1 MPHSRLAPWLA
12 AVCCS
17 ICQLAPAEEPQ
28 APAVAGPLAAEE
40 SLAHFRLPEGLRI
53 ELVAAEPEVIDPVAI
68 RFDEDGR
75 LWVVEMGDYPNGPPP
90 GEAPL
95 SRIRILEDRDRDGRY
110 ETSSVFAEGL
120 LFANGVQPWR
130 QGAIVT
136 LSGRIA
142 YLADIDG
149 DGRADLAETWYTGF
163 AEDNPQL
170 RVNHPR
176 FALDNQVYVANGLRG
191 GSVTDPRRPDEQPLP
206 ISGRD
211 FRFDPIGGRCQAV
224 SGHGQF
230 GLTFDD
236 FGNRF
241 NCSNRNPL
249 VHVVLADHYLARNP
263 LLAVSAVASDVA
275 AAGEASRVFPLG
287 QAWTTSIL
295 HAGQFT
301 AACGVEIYRG
311 NTLPS
316 EFAGNAFTCEPTGN
330 LVHREIIEPAGAT
343 FTSKPAYKGAE
354 FLASPDTWFR
364 PVNLET
370 GPDGAL
376 YVVDMYRAVIE
387 HPEFVPDELKERP
400 DLRWGTDRGRIYRIV
415 AEPPPEQAEPRAPP
429 RLSAASTGDLVALLE
444 HPNAWWRETA
454 ARLLYQRQDRGAQ
467 GALERLVRAAADP
480 RARVH
485 ALWTLEGLGCLSDA
499 LVALAI
505 ADRLPRVREQAVVL
519 SEARLSRSPRLRAA
533 VLDLASDTDP
543 RLRFQVALS
552 LGLSPGDDLVEP
564 LAAIGLAGAGDPWT
578 RLAVAA
584 SADRAGS
591 LLKTILDRLA
601 TKNILAGEGE
611 LALVAQL
618 AHLVGARR
626 EPDEIGALLQLAA
639 GLPAG
644 PNNDRLRLTAAA
656 GMAGALRNRGGS
668 LQTIVGQAQGNNSAD
683 GHLSRIFSRA
693 AAIAQ
698 DTDAAPA
705 ARRQAV
711 ALLSHA
717 GFDLATPVL
726 IALVEAPTDS
736 ELELAAIR
744 ALAVHRHDSVRE
756 VLVAN
761 LPRRTP
767 AARRAML
774 EALLADPPGAARILD
789 ELAAGRLRPAEL
801 DPLHTGRLLEHREQA
816 IRQRA
821 AELLAGPAPA
831 ERAEVLS
838 RYRSAIEAGSDPRQ
852 GAEVFRKN
860 CSTCHKIGSIGVDV
874 GPSVADARTKT
885 PEQLLLDILEPSR
898 AIDNNYVAYS
908 ITTVDGKS
916 LRGIIVSET
925 ASSVTLQEPEGK
937 LVPLLR
943 SDIDEVQ
950 SGGVSLMPE
959 GLERN
964 ITPREMADLI
974 SFIKNWRYLDGQIPL
989 PAGTAPASSR

>member
-1 MPHSRLAPWLA
+1 M
-12 AVCCS
+12 S
-17 ICQLAPAEEPQ
+17 ICQLARAEEPQ
-28 APAVAGPLAAEE
+28 ASAVAGPLAAEE

-90 GEAPL
+90 GEAPR
-95 SRIRILEDRDRDGRY
+95 SRVRILEDRDRDGRY
-110 ETSSVFAEGL
+110 ETSRVFAEGL

-136 LSGRIA
+136 LSGKIA
-142 YLADIDG
+142 YLADTDG
-149 DGRADLAETWYTGF
+149 DGRADLAETWYRGF

-176 FALDNQVYVANGLRG
+176 FALDNHVYVANGLRG
-191 GSVTDPRRPDEQPLP
+191 GSVTDKRRPDAQPLP

-249 VHVVLADHYLARNP
+249 MHVVLADHYLARNP
-263 LLAVSAVASDVA
+263 LLAVPAVASDVA
-275 AAGEASRVFPLG
+275 AAGEASRVFPLS

-301 AACGVEIYRG
+301 AACGVSIYRG
-311 NTLPS
+311 NALPA

-343 FTSKPAYKGAE
+343 FTGKPAYEGAE

-364 PVNLET
+364 PVNIET

-400 DLRWGTDRGRIYRIV
+400 DLHWGTDRGRIYRIV
-415 AEPPPEQAEPRAPP
+415 AGPPSEPSGPPAPP
-429 RLSAASTGDLVALLE
+429 RLSAASTGELVVLLE

-454 ARLLYQRQDRGAQ
+454 ARLLYQRQDRGAR
-467 GALERLVRAAADP
+467 GPLERLLRTAADA
-480 RARVH
+480 RARAH
-485 ALWTLEGLGCLSDA
+485 ALWALEGLDCLSDGLLA
-499 LVALAI
+499 VAI
-505 ADRLPRVREQAVVL
+505 ADRHPRVREQAVVL
-519 SEARLSRSPRLRAA
+519 SEARLGRSPRLRAA
-533 VLDLASDTDP
+533 VLDLASDDDP

-552 LGLSPGDDLVEP
+552 LGLSQADDLVEP
-564 LAAIGLAGAGDPWT
+564 LAAVGLAGAGDPWT

-584 SADRAGS
+584 SADRAGM

-601 TKNILAGEGE
+601 ARNMAAGEGE

-618 AHLVGARR
+618 ARLVGARR
-626 EPDEIGALLQLAA
+626 EPDEIGDLLRLAA
-639 GLPAG
+639 GLPSG
-644 PNNDRLRLTAAA
+644 SNGDRLRLTALA
-656 GMAGALRNRGGS
+656 GVADALRNRGGS
-668 LQTIVGQAQGNNSAD
+668 LQTIVGQAQGHD
-683 GHLSRIFSRA
+683 VVEQHLSRIFSQA
-693 AAIAQ
+693 ASVAQ
-698 DTDAAPA
+698 DADAAPA

-711 ALLSHA
+711 ALVSHA
-717 GFDLATPVL
+717 GFDLAAPVL
-726 IALVEAPTDS
+726 IALVEGPTDS

-744 ALAVHRHDSVRE
+744 ALSVHRHDSVRE
-756 VLVAN
+756 VLVSN

-774 EALLADPPGAARILD
+774 EALLADPPGAALILN
-789 ELAAGRLRPAEL
+789 ELAAGRLRPAEI
-801 DPLHTGRLLEHREQA
+801 DPLHAGRLLEHREPT

-821 AELLAGPAPA
+821 AELLAAPAPA
-831 ERAEVLS
+831 QRAEILS
-838 RYRSAIEAGSDPRQ
+838 RYRSALQAQSDPRQ
-852 GAEVFRKN
+852 GVEVFRKN

-898 AIDNNYVAYS
+898 AIDNDYVAYS
-908 ITTVDGKS
+908 ITTIHGNS

-943 SDIDEVQ
+943 ADIDEMQ
-950 SGGVSLMPE
+950 SSGVSLMPE
-959 GLERN
+959 GLDRN

-974 SFIKNWRYLDGQIPL
+974 SFIKNWRYLDGQVPL
-989 PAGTAPASSR
+989 PARTAPSSSR